1 MKKSLLREVRLLR
14 VNKEVHSFGQGV
26 NKLLTS
32 LLKDFSFL
40 SVVYTF
46 KMYGKETND

>member
-1 MKKSLLREVRLLR
+1 MEVRLLR
-14 VNKEVHSFGQGV
+14 ANKEVHSFGQGV

-32 LLKDFSFL
+32 FPKDFSFL

-46 KMYGKETND
+46 KMYDKETNN